1 MLRRRRLRCLL
12 LAGAFHLAIVAPAP
26 AVTVGLSDQ
35 QAGTF
40 SDARVR
46 ALALRYARL
55 VVPWDAATSEP
66 GRVQAWLDA
75 AAAAGMRP
83 HVAFEHLRSERCPAA
98 PCAVPSRVRYRAA
111 VAAFH
116 RRFPTVQTFTTWN
129 EANHRSQ
136 PVANR
141 PEAVAG
147 FYGDLRAV
155 CRACTVVAGDVL
167 DSGAYVG
174 WLRRFL
180 AASPVAPRLWGLH
193 NYGDTTYG
201 RTTGT
206 DAVLATVPGRL
217 WLEETGG
224 IVTIRDATGRAT
236 LATDEARASR
246 AIDRAFAIAAR
257 RPRIGRMYL
266 YQWRA
271 GASDRFDAGLVRPD
285 GTVRPGL
292 AAARRGLAALAPLRW
307 TAAWSGGRLV
317 VRATCRAQVAR
328 CAGRVRIALRT
339 ARRRGAGAHIRALGT
354 RAYRTPAAGRTV
366 TLRVAVPRALRRRA
380 GLAATRTVVL
390 RVSASA
396 PLAASS
402 TALLRLVRPR

>member
-1 MLRRRRLRCLL
+1 MPRRSRLRCLL
-12 LAGAFHLAIVAPAP
+12 LAGAFHLGVAASAG
-26 AVTVGLSDQ
+26 AVAVGLSDQ
-35 QAGTF
+35 QPGTF
-40 SDARVR
+40 ADPRVR
-46 ALALRYARL
+46 ALGLRYARL
-55 VVPWDAATSEP
+55 VVPWDAAISEP
-66 GRVQAWLDA
+66 ARVQAWLDA
-75 AAAAGMRP
+75 VAAAGMRP
-83 HVAFEHLRSERCPAA
+83 HVAFEHLRSERCPQA
-98 PCAVPSRVRYRAA
+98 PCAIPSRARYRAA

-116 RRFPTVQTFTTWN
+116 RRFPAVRTLTTWN

-136 PVANR
+136 PVATR

-147 FYGDLRAV
+147 FYRDLRAV
-155 CRACTVVAGDVL
+155 CPGCTVVAGDVL
-167 DSGAYVG
+167 DSGSYVR
-174 WLRRFL
+174 WLQRFL

-224 IVTIRDATGRAT
+224 IVTIRDATGRET
-236 LATDEARASR
+236 LPADEARAAR
-246 AIDRAFAIAAR
+246 GVDRAFAIAAR
-257 RPRIGRMYL
+257 RPRITRMYL

-285 GTVRPGL
+285 GTTRAGL
-292 AAARRGLAALAPLRW
+292 AAVRRGLAALTPLRW
-307 TAAWSGGRLV
+307 SASWSGRRLV
-317 VRATCRAQVAR
+317 VRTTCPAAVLR

-339 ARRRGAGAHIRALGT
+339 AGRRGTGARARALGA
-354 RAYRTPAAGRTV
+354 RAYRTAAARRTV
-366 TLRVAVPRALRRRA
+366 TLRVAVPSALRRRA
-380 GLAATRTVVL
+380 RVAATRTVVL

-402 TALLRLVRPR
+402 TASLRLERPA

>member
-75 AAAAGMRP
+75 AATAGMRP

-155 CRACTVVAGDVL
+155 CRACTVVAGDIL

-224 IVTIRDATGRAT
+224 IVTIRDATGRQT
-236 LATDEARASR
+236 LAADEARASR
-246 AIDRAFAIAAR
+246 AVDRAFAIAAR
-257 RPRIGRMYL
+257 RPRITRMYL

-271 GASDRFDAGLVRPD
+271 GAVDRFDAGLVRPD
-285 GTVRPGL
+285 GTARPGL

-307 TAAWSGGRLV
+307 SAAWSGGRLV
-317 VRATCRAQVAR
+317 VRARCRAQVGP

-339 ARRRGAGAHIRALGT
+339 ARRRGAGAQTRVLAA
-354 RAYRTPAAGRTV
+354 RAYRTPAAARTV

-380 GLAATRTVVL
+380 RLAATRTVVL

-402 TALLRLVRPR
+402 TASLRLARPA